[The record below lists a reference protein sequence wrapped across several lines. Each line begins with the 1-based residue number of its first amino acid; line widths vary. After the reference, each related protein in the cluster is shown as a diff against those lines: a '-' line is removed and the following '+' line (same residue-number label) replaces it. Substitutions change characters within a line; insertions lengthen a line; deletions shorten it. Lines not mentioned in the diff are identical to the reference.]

1 MDKWAFFLDIDG
13 TTAVDGVIPD
23 ENIAVINSAV
33 KNGHY
38 VFLCTGRPYS
48 TSKHLLD
55 KANWSGIICSMGAEI
70 IVAGVFIRKETVSES
85 FAKAV
90 AEEFFK
96 TDFWA
101 VMGNGETLLSLN
113 DEIMD
118 IKEFSSRIRG
128 ITKIDM
134 SPDISGKIKKLIS
147 EEMDIIYHP
156 TYSEASIKGI
166 SKAEGIEFVLD
177 KLNLDREFSV
187 AVGDS
192 LNDIDMIKYA
202 GIGVA
207 MGNAIDEVKAVA
219 DRVTDTCKDCGVAKI
234 IREITG
240 V

>member
-1 MDKWAFFLDIDG
+1 MDKWAFFLDIDR
-13 TTAVDGVIPD
+13 TTAVGGVIPD
-23 ENIAVINSAV
+23 ENIAAINAVI
-33 KNGHY
+33 KKGHY
-38 VFLCTGRPYS
+38 VFLCTGRPFS
-48 TSKHLLD
+48 TSKQLLD
-55 KANWSGIICSMGAEI
+55 VANWSGIICSMGAEI
-70 IVAGVFIRKETVSES
+70 IIDGRFVRKETVSDS

-101 VMGNGETLLSLN
+101 VMGNGEELLSLN
-113 DEIMD
+113 DKITD
-118 IKEFSSRIRG
+118 IKEFSKRLNG

-134 SPDISGKIKKLIS
+134 SPDISDKIKKLIAK
-147 EEMDIIYHP
+147 EMDIIYHP
-156 TYSEASIKGI
+156 RYSEASIRGI
-166 SKAEGIEFVLD
+166 SKAEGIAFVLD
-177 KLNLDREFSV
+177 MLNLDREFSV

-219 DRVTDTCKDCGVAKI
+219 DRVTEPCEACGVAKI